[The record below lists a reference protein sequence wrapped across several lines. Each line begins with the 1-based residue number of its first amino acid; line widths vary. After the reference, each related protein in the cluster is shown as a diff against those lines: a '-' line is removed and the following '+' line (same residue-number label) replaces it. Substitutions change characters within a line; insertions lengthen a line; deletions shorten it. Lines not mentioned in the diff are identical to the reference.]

1 MSVTRIRPA
10 STRLLAATL
19 AAAVLI
25 SLAPAAADAAARRS
39 GPAGC
44 ASSSANPHVVAYT
57 SARSATLC
65 LLNQE
70 RRKRGLRGLRYNRRL
85 AIAAGRH
92 ARDMVRRGYFSHNS
106 LDGRD
111 FVDRILRTRYI
122 RGRRGGWSLGEN
134 LAWGSGD
141 RATPR
146 SIVRAWMRSPGH
158 RRNILNRR
166 FREIGVALVLSA
178 PERNQGRAATY
189 VTEFGAR

>member
-1 MSVTRIRPA
+1 MSVSRTRPA
-10 STRLLAATL
+10 LLRLPAAAL
-19 AAAVLI
+19 AAAALL
-25 SLAPAAADAAARRS
+25 SLAPASADAAVRGS

-44 ASSSANPHVVAYT
+44 ASSSANPHAVAYT
-57 SARSATLC
+57 AARSATLC
-65 LLNQE
+65 LLNRE

-85 AIAAGRH
+85 AKAAGRH
-92 ARDMVRRGYFSHNS
+92 AWDMVRRGYFSHDS

-111 FVDRILRTRYI
+111 FVDRIMRTRYV
-122 RGRRGGWSLGEN
+122 RGGRGGWVLGEN

-146 SIVRAWMRSPGH
+146 SIVRAWMNSPGH

-166 FREIGVALVLSA
+166 FREIGVALVLHA
-178 PERNQGRAATY
+178 PEHNQGRAATY

>member
-1 MSVTRIRPA
+1 MSVLRTRPA
-10 STRLLAATL
+10 PLRLLPAAL
-19 AAAVLI
+19 AAVVVI
-25 SLAPAAADAAARRS
+25 SLAPAAADAAGRRS

-44 ASSSANPHVVAYT
+44 ASSSADPHAVAYT
-57 SARSATLC
+57 SARNATLC
-65 LLNQE
+65 LLNRE
-70 RRKRGLRGLRYNRRL
+70 RRKRGLRSLRYNRRL
-85 AIAAGRH
+85 ATAASRH
-92 ARDMVRRGYFSHNS
+92 AKDMARRGYFSHDS

-111 FVDRILRTRYI
+111 FVDRIMRTRYI

-134 LAWGSGD
+134 MAWGSGEL
-141 RATPR
+141 ATPR

-178 PERNQGRAATY
+178 PVRNQGRAATY